1 MKKFLVLYHSSA
13 SAREQMAQGTPEQMK
28 AGMDMWMAWA
38 GKHKA
43 SLVDLGQPVGPGK
56 HLSKPGVVENAKE
69 TIGGYSIVQ
78 AGSLDEAVKAFHE
91 HPHFHAP
98 NGSITV
104 LEMMPIPGM

>member
-13 SAREQMAQGTPEQMK
+13 SAREQMANVTPEQMK

-38 GKHKA
+38 AKHKS

-56 HLSKPGVVENAKE
+56 HVPKPGAVENAKE
-69 TIGGYSIVQ
+69 TVCGYSILQ
-78 AGSLDEAVKAFHE
+78 AGSLDEAVKTVHE

-98 NGSITV
+98 TASITV
-104 LEMMPIPGM
+104 LEMMPVPGM